1 MAHQSREQHQ
11 SEDKTK
17 GSWAEGQTGSVK
29 ETEMKTS
36 SDREGGSLLRG
47 LTLFSL
53 PSRGPEAVP
62 EISSENRGHSPV
74 CMDCQPFL
82 GRCLSLAGSLAQPPF
97 LAF

>member
-36 SDREGGSLLRG
+36 SDREGGPLL
-47 LTLFSL
+47 LQADALLITF
-53 PSRGPEAVP
+53 
-62 EISSENRGHSPV
+62 
-74 CMDCQPFL
+74 
-82 GRCLSLAGSLAQPPF
+82 
-97 LAF
+97 